1 MGDEKDQGRGEE
13 EAPPSTDM
21 SDKNDTLCGVPRKV
35 FFCLIVSLICAIAIG
50 VGVGVTAG
58 EQSKGGNCE
67 MSKATDTKLSDTEL
81 LASIVL
87 PCVDIATLEESSPQ
101 YRSLEWL
108 AYEDSRNLN
117 IDDDATELIERFSL
131 VTLYFATGGENW
143 IVHDPNRIYWMND
156 SSHCDWYGID
166 CDENGSVTDLYL
178 YDNVLSGT
186 LPPEIGNLQN
196 ARHIDMDSNNFE
208 GSIPS
213 EIGNLQQLLDLSLWG
228 NSFSGTIP
236 TEIGNL
242 QQLTLLRLW
251 DNLFSGTIP
260 SEIGNLQ
267 QLAGLGLS
275 GNTFSGTIPSEI
287 GNLQQ
292 LTGLSLNE
300 NSLSGTVPSEIGN
313 LQQLVGFYLSKNSF
327 SGTIPSEIGNLQQ
340 LTELGLSRNVGL
352 TGTLPVEFGQL
363 ESIREAYLQNT
374 SLTGGL
380 DDLAFCKNRDLYYF
394 IFYADCRGLNAEIF
408 CVCCT
413 MCCYMD
419 GDNCIYLGY

>member
-13 EAPPSTDM
+13 EVPPSTDM
-21 SDKNDTLCGVPRKV
+21 SDKKDTLCGVPRKV
-35 FFCLIVSLICAIAIG
+35 FFCLVVSLICAIAIG

-58 EQSKGGNCE
+58 EQSKGDNC
-67 MSKATDTKLSDTEL
+67 KIYNATETELSDTEL

-87 PCVDIATLEESSPQ
+87 PCVDITTLEESSPQ

-108 AYEDSRNLN
+108 AYEDSRNLT
-117 IDDDATELIERFSL
+117 IQDDATELIERFSL

-143 IVHDPNRIYWMND
+143 IGHDPNPIYLMND
-156 SSHCDWYGID
+156 SSHCDWYRID
-166 CDENGSVTDLYL
+166 CDDNGSVTHLHL
-178 YDNVLSGT
+178 GGNVLSGT
-186 LPPEIGNLQN
+186 LPPEIGNLKN
-196 ARHIDMDSNNFE
+196 ARYIDMNFNNFE

-213 EIGNLQQLLDLSLWG
+213 EIGNLQQLLDLSLWE

-251 DNLFSGTIP
+251 DNLFSG
-260 SEIGNLQ
+260 N
-267 QLAGLGLS
+267 
-275 GNTFSGTIPSEI
+275 IPSEI

-292 LTGLSLNE
+292 LTGLRLW
-300 NSLSGTVPSEIGN
+300 
-313 LQQLVGFYLSKNSF
+313 KNSF

-340 LTELGLSRNVGL
+340 LVHLALYQNQFSGTIPSEIGSLQQLKELDISENIGL

-363 ESIREAYLQNT
+363 ESIISAYFFDM

-380 DDLAFCKNRDLYYF
+380 DDLAFCKNRDLSNF
-394 IFYADCRGLNAEIF
+394 LLIADCGGSKPEIT
-408 CVCCT
+408 CECCT
-413 MCCYMD
+413 TCCDVD
-419 GDNCIYLGY
+419 GDNCDDLY